1 MKAAYI
7 RDAVALIEFSEIL
20 ATSMANGDT
29 WTELKAAETLE
40 KLRSAQKYAKGPSFS
55 PISAYGSNGGTKG
68 FTSLNILIPFQSV
81 IFSHCVVHI
90 PIYNIHTYYLLWK
103 FCCSYHP
110 LQA

>member
-1 MKAAYI
+1 MYFQVEISGMKAAYI

-20 ATSMANGDT
+20 ATSMAQGDT

-68 FTSLNILIPFQSV
+68 FTDIKIYVIPVIL
-81 IFSHCVVHI
+81 
-90 PIYNIHTYYLLWK
+90 
-103 FCCSYHP
+103 
-110 LQA
+110 

>member
-68 FTSLNILIPFQSV
+68 FTSHLDCISKCY
-81 IFSHCVVHI
+81 FSHYVVYL
-90 PIYNIHTYYLLWK
+90 YNIHTYLL
-103 FCCSYHP
+103 FTMEFL
-110 LQA
+110 LQL

>member
-68 FTSLNILIPFQSV
+68 FTSHLDSISKRSIYILLTMEIS
-81 IFSHCVVHI
+81 
-90 PIYNIHTYYLLWK
+90 
-103 FCCSYHP
+103 
-110 LQA
+110 LQLSSTTSLTI